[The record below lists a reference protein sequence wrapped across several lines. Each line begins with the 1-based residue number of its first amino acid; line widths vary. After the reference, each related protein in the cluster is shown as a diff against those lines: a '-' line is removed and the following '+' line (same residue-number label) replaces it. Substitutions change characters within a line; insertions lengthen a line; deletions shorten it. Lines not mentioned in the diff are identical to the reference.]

1 MENLFNHTEEI
12 YSLIDFSSLKEE
24 ILGVG
29 RELTIPAGMIIKPKE
44 TEVLILIAG
53 QMTGSIN
60 QNQELII
67 GHTFLYMPIGLMERY
82 YNLAIYYQAEVVTTL
97 IQLTTAE
104 FDKIFFNSAQYAEK
118 LAQILAFMSSRLIH
132 IYYERNNDSGYATI
146 RQMLY
151 RYIYKNEEGTVNNE
165 GIASFILKRTRLSRS
180 YVFQILSALKSG
192 GYITIKNGK
201 LITINREV
209 PKKF

>member
-82 YNLAIYYQAEVVTTL
+82 YNLAIYYQAEVDTTL

>member
-82 YNLAIYYQAEVVTTL
+82 YNLAIYYQAEVDTTL

-104 FDKIFFNSAQYAEK
+104 FDKIFFNSAQHAEK